1 MVERPAPGEVVVEA
15 LGCSDQRLSG
25 GEGRIG
31 SDLYVATDRFRGVL
45 RHPEDALT
53 IAHVGGLSLLDLGT
67 WPSGLDRLHEAVP
80 IVRGGWL
87 DVEEWSIDDGTVL
100 VSGTV
105 VSLPDQPAE
114 GAGEPATVRWVF
126 DGPRIH
132 AEGAEGFYVH
142 PRGFVKR
149 DAEAFMLLDLVIRD
163 DGVDVDLGGA
173 VRTRSPTLWVD
184 RPEAAWSREG
194 PLTTVH
200 TEASELELQVDGV
213 IVGRTTVPDDAHAL
227 DVERV
232 DAVRAIGSARAPGPW
247 VSIGDDAVDAPLG
260 PLGIIRVVLPG
271 SRGAVMTWTSDDG
284 RSGRRA
290 FDPGGGMLGLGA
302 GQFELAIAE
311 DPRRAGWSTTVDVPE
326 GETVEVHVPSRG
338 ERERV
343 HWALVDLRAPADRS
357 RTWRGTDIEAVRLA
371 AGQGADVAA
380 FLMEDDTTLLD
391 PWDLTGGALLAHGGM
406 IRRGMGPNGPWEVA
420 AWPVLENTRKN
431 AHGVFGAPTDDPLT
445 AAVAA
450 WGGSDE
456 LRHVQ
461 VDLPTLAALGPAHTL
476 PFLPDLVRLEAPD
489 DQLASWAPWLDRLDE
504 GRTLGPTGPVTW
516 VPVPDRDLLTHADVD
531 QALFD
536 GLSSAGSGPLIILER
551 HMNTLLLQRLD
562 GSSGQLEMWT
572 DMGLARRAEGSV
584 LRQAIPDGARWAL
597 AVHRDGAAWAVAG
610 PLWLVDPATG
620 APVGAGPGSMP
631 PAGLR

>member
-1 MVERPAPGEVVVEA
+1 MEA
-15 LGCSDQRLSG
+15 LACSEQRLSS

-31 SDLYVATDRFRGVL
+31 VDLYVATDRFRGVL

-67 WPSGLDRLHEAVP
+67 WPSGSDRLHEAVP

-87 DVEEWSIDDGTVL
+87 DVEEWSIEDGSVL

-105 VSLPDQPAE
+105 LSLPDRPAE
-114 GAGEPATVRWVF
+114 GAGESATVRWVF

-142 PRGFVKR
+142 PRGYVKR
-149 DAEAFMLLDLVIRD
+149 DAEAFMLIDMVIRD
-163 DGVDVDLGGA
+163 DGLDVDLGGA
-173 VRTRSPTLWVD
+173 VRTSSPTLWVD
-184 RPEAAWSREG
+184 RPEAAWSRDG
-194 PLTTVH
+194 PLVTVR
-200 TEASELELQVDGV
+200 TDAPELELQVDGLT
-213 IVGRTTVPDDAHAL
+213 VGRALVPDGTKAL

-232 DAVRAIGSARAPGPW
+232 DAIRAIAPARTPGPW
-247 VSIGDDAVDAPLG
+247 VSIGDDAIDAPLG
-260 PLGIIRVVLPG
+260 PLGVIDVALPG
-271 SRGAVMTWTSDDG
+271 ARGAVMTWTSEDG

-290 FDPGGGMLGLGA
+290 FNPGGGVIGVGA
-302 GQFELAIAE
+302 GRFELTIAA
-311 DPRRAGWSTTVDVPE
+311 DPRRVSWSTTVDVPE
-326 GETVEVHVPSRG
+326 GETVEVQVPSRG
-338 ERERV
+338 ASERV

-357 RTWRGTDIEAVRLA
+357 RTWRGTDTEAVRLA
-371 AGQGADVAA
+371 AGRGADAAA

-406 IRRGMGPNGPWEVA
+406 IRRGEGPDGPWEVA

-450 WGGSDE
+450 WGGRDVV
-456 LRHVQ
+456 RHVQ
-461 VDLPTLAALGPAHTL
+461 VDLPTLDALGPAHTL

-489 DQLASWAPWLDRLDE
+489 DQLASWAPWLARLDE
-504 GRTLGPTGPVTW
+504 GRTLAPTGPATW
-516 VPVPDRDLLTHADVD
+516 VPVPDRDSLTLADVD

-536 GLSSAGSGPLIILER
+536 GLSCAGTGPLVILER
-551 HMNTLLLQRLD
+551 QRDTLLLQRLD
-562 GSSGQLEMWT
+562 GSSGQLEVWT
-572 DMGLARRAEGSV
+572 DLGLARRAEGSL
-584 LRQAIPDGARWAL
+584 LRQSIPHGARWAL

-610 PLWLVDPATG
+610 PLWLVDPTTG
-620 APVGAGPGSMP
+620 APVGAGPGSP
-631 PAGLR
+631 PLEGLR